1 MAASTSTVVARKL
14 AGLDR
19 SRLLH
24 AYRSMVLSRR
34 LDEKQIVLHRQGR
47 TYFQLSA
54 SGHEAFQVAAAMAL
68 KPGYDWFFP
77 YYRDQALA
85 VALGFTPLDLLL
97 EAVGSSAAPFSGGR
111 QMPNHWGSP
120 ALHVVSR
127 SSAVGTQFLH
137 AVGCAE
143 AGIYYQRMSA
153 GTPPPSAPQLQQDSS
168 LSSKLTSKLS
178 SSFEADEV
186 VCVLGGDG
194 STSEGE
200 FFESLNTA
208 CHDRLPVLYLIE
220 NNGYAISTP
229 VEEQTAGG
237 NSLQLVSGYPNLYR
251 EETDGTDFVESLEAL
266 QRAVAHCRERKGPA
280 IVQGHLFRL
289 HSHSLS
295 DDQRL
300 YKSSREIAEETLRDP
315 LPKLA
320 ARLETEGLLSAKDRA
335 ALEQEVDT
343 EIEHAAEQ
351 ALVAPGHHTDKQS
364 SHIERHVFSIHVD
377 PTSRAFDHPAQF
389 SGEPLTMVESLN
401 ACLRDELR
409 RDPRVLLYGQDI
421 ADCGSEQTL
430 PEVKG
435 KGGVFKVTH
444 GLQREFGKGRVFNAP
459 IAEANIVGRAIGYG
473 LRGLKPVVE
482 IQFFDYIWP
491 AMMQIRDEMSVMR
504 WRSNGNFGAPAVIRA
519 AYGGYL
525 SGGSIYHSQCG
536 ESIFAH
542 IPGLRVVLPSNA
554 ADANGLLRTAIRC
567 DDPVLFLEHKHL
579 YRQTYNRS
587 PYPGPDYMI
596 PFGRANI
603 VREGRDATVITYG
616 ALVQKSLQ
624 AAQKLA
630 EEGMSVEVVD
640 LRCLSPFDWDTV
652 AASVR
657 KTSRALVAQED
668 NLSFGYA
675 SEIAARISEE
685 MFHELDAPVKRV
697 GALDTFVA
705 YHPTLEKQ
713 ILPQASDIEAA
724 LRDLAAG

>member
-1 MAASTSTVVARKL
+1 MAATPSTAAIGTL
-14 AGLDR
+14 AALDR
-19 SRLLH
+19 AGLLH
-24 AYRSMVLSRR
+24 AYRSMYLSRR
-34 LDEKQIVLHRQGR
+34 LDERQIVLHRQGR
-47 TYFQLSA
+47 TFFQISA
-54 SGHEAFQVAAAMAL
+54 SGHEAFQVAAASAL

-85 VALGFTPLDLLL
+85 IALGITPLELLL

-111 QMPNHWGSP
+111 QMPNHWGSTK
-120 ALHVVSR
+120 LHVVTR

-137 AVGCAE
+137 AVGAAE
-143 AGIYYQRMSA
+143 AGIYYHRMCQSSRNASA
-153 GTPPPSAPQLQQDSS
+153 KQKRPLEA
-168 LSSKLTSKLS
+168 K
-178 SSFEADEV
+178 FEADEV

-208 CHDRLPVLYLIE
+208 CHDLLPVLFLIE

-229 VEEQTAGG
+229 VEVQTAGG
-237 NSLQLVSGYPNLYR
+237 NALDLLAGYPNLYR
-251 EETDGTDFVESLEAL
+251 AETDGTDFIESFETL
-266 QRAVAHCRERKGPA
+266 QRAVAHCRARKGPA
-280 IVQGHLFRL
+280 IVQGHLYRL

-295 DDQRL
+295 DDQKL
-300 YKSSREIAEETLRDP
+300 YKSSKEIADEARRDP
-315 LPKLA
+315 LVKLA
-320 ARLETEGLLSAKDRA
+320 ARLEGDGILSQKERH
-335 ALEQEVDT
+335 ALETEVNA
-343 EIEHAAEQ
+343 EIEEAVRHA
-351 ALVAPGHHTDKQS
+351 LKAPGHHANKKD
-364 SHIERHVFSIHVD
+364 SHIERHVFSVLVD
-377 PTSRAFDHPAQF
+377 PTSEAFNHSAQLA
-389 SGEPLTMVESLN
+389 GEPLTMVESLN

-409 RDPRVLLYGQDI
+409 RDPRVILYGQDI
-421 ADCGSEQTL
+421 ADCSREETL

-444 GLQREFGKGRVFNAP
+444 GLQREFGSTRVFNSP
-459 IAEANIVGRAIGYG
+459 IAEANIVGRAVGYAM
-473 LRGLKPVVE
+473 RGMKPVVE

-504 WRSNGNFGAPAVIRA
+504 WRSNGNFGAAAVIRA

-536 ESIFAH
+536 ESMFTH

-554 ADANGLLRTAIRC
+554 LDANGLLRTAIRC

-596 PFGRANI
+596 PFGRARI
-603 VREGRDATVITYG
+603 VREGRDATIITYG

-624 AAQKLA
+624 AAHKLA
-630 EEGMSVEVVD
+630 DEGMSVEVVD
-640 LRCLSPFDWDTV
+640 LRTLSPFDWESV

-657 KTSRALVAQED
+657 KTSRVLVAHED
-668 NLSFGYA
+668 SLSFGYGA
-675 SEIAARISEE
+675 EIAARIAEE

-705 YHPTLEKQ
+705 YHPALEKQ
-713 ILPQASDIEAA
+713 ILPQAADIEAA
-724 LRDLAAG
+724 LRDLAAS